1 MKRISVN
8 KPLRPNSSE
17 VHTNDKNSRF
27 EKYNLLK
34 MRRSERR
41 EFKHKWIAM
50 CRKRGISKEEA
61 LKDIEEFKERKGSIW
76 KDI

>member
-8 KPLRPNSSE
+8 KPLRPNISE

-41 EFKHKWIAM
+41 EFKHKWIAR

-61 LKDIEEFKERKGSIW
+61 LKDIEEFMKTKQ
-76 KDI
+76 

>member
-8 KPLRPNSSE
+8 KTLRPNNPE
-17 VHTNDKNSRF
+17 VHTNDKNHRF

-41 EFKHKWIAM
+41 EFNHKWIAR

-61 LKDIEEFKERKGSIW
+61 LKDIEEFMKSKGSIC
-76 KDI
+76 K

>member
-17 VHTNDKNSRF
+17 VHTNDKNHRF

-61 LKDIEEFKERKGSIW
+61 LKDIEEFMKTKGNIC
-76 KDI
+76 K

>member
-17 VHTNDKNSRF
+17 VHTNDKNARF

-41 EFKHKWIAM
+41 EFNHKWIAR

-61 LKDIEEFKERKGSIW
+61 LKDIEEFIKTKQ
-76 KDI
+76 

>member
-1 MKRISVN
+1 MKRTSAN
-8 KPLRPNSSE
+8 KTLMPNNPK
-17 VHTNDKNSRF
+17 VHNNDKNARF
-27 EKYNLLK
+27 EKYSLLK

-61 LKDIEEFKERKGSIW
+61 LKDIEEFMKTKGSIC
-76 KDI
+76 K

>member
-41 EFKHKWIAM
+41 EFNHKWIAR

-61 LKDIEEFKERKGSIW
+61 LKDIEEFMKSKGNIC
-76 KDI
+76 K

>member
-17 VHTNDKNSRF
+17 VHTNDKNARF

-41 EFKHKWIAM
+41 EFNHKWIAR

-61 LKDIEEFKERKGSIW
+61 LKDIEEFMKTKGNIC
-76 KDI
+76 K

>member
-1 MKRISVN
+1 MKRISIN

-17 VHTNDKNSRF
+17 VHTNDKNARF

-41 EFKHKWIAM
+41 EFKHKWIAR

-61 LKDIEEFKERKGSIW
+61 LKDIEEFMKTKQ
-76 KDI
+76 

>member
-8 KPLRPNSSE
+8 KTLRPNSSE
-17 VHTNDKNSRF
+17 VHTNDKNARF

-41 EFKHKWIAM
+41 EFNHKWIAR

-61 LKDIEEFKERKGSIW
+61 LKDIEEFIKTKQ
-76 KDI
+76 

>member
-1 MKRISVN
+1 MKRLSKN
-8 KPLRPNSSE
+8 KTLRPNNPE
-17 VHTNDKNSRF
+17 VHTNDKNHRF

-41 EFKHKWIAM
+41 EFNHKWIAR

-61 LKDIEEFKERKGSIW
+61 LKDIEEFMKAKGSIC
-76 KDI
+76 K